1 MPNKS
6 LWLVLALASAPA
18 AAADVYKWIDAG
30 GVVHYSDTE
39 PAPELKAERV
49 HLAGT
54 SSGEAKA
61 GAADQADA
69 ANPAPGA
76 DTPREGTQVSSVQS
90 AERRCKGQCPASE
103 ISSAEERHC
112 ADGREV
118 RRMRNQAQRR
128 GDEDGGQERDEAAV
142 IGGHDVPIVRKFV
155 V

>member
-6 LWLVLALASAPA
+6 LWLVLALASVPA

-69 ANPAPGA
+69 PNPATGA

-90 AERRCKGQCPASE
+90 AERRCSE
-103 ISSAEERHC
+103 ARNNLEVLQSKFAVGFDAQGNGKPEVLDER
-112 ADGREV
+112 GR
-118 RRMRNQAQRR
+118 QAQIARA
-128 GDEDGGQERDEAAV
+128 QTLIATYC
-142 IGGHDVPIVRKFV
+142 K
-155 V
+155 